1 MYQFYR
7 LIFYNETTSDTSAG
21 ISISDIVDV
30 IKQNNSIKHHE
41 DFLLSLCLSEQFQ
54 LGETETL
61 QMESDRQS
69 VNKVGE
75 ITN

>member
-54 LGETETL
+54 LGETEADT
-61 QMESDRQS
+61 QERKWPS
-69 VNKVGE
+69 
-75 ITN
+75 I